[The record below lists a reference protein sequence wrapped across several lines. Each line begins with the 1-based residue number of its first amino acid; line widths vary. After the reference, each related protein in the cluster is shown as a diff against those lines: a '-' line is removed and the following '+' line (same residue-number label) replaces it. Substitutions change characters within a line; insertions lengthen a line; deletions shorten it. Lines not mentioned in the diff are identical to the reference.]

1 MTVFYMKKQDDGWIQ
16 TFPIENVRT
25 ILFNSNNDFLIRVK
39 GNEHEE
45 IRIKADDIYSV
56 ED

>member
-1 MTVFYMKKQDDGWIQ
+1 MTIFYMKKQDDGWIQ

-25 ILFNSNNDFLIRVK
+25 ILFNSDNDFLIRVK